1 MPEFMKN
8 TMGASEEK
16 EVNKDSE
23 KLQAGVDGAF
33 NNVNMKVHRTNHS
46 EGKSVADK
54 KLFKIGIVVIIT
66 AFIIICL
73 PFRAQPYNSTNGVDA
88 TEILNTGTS
97 KLINRGTILSDEQIY
112 KESKDYTIQ
121 AEESYGELTMSI
133 WDYNKEDGDFVT
145 VIVDGEPV
153 TESFLL
159 RNEPIDIKIPKDA
172 NIKVVGVKDGNKQGI
187 SYAVYFSQNQQT
199 YLNIV
204 AVGGENTYQVV
215 GN

>member
-16 EVNKDSE
+16 KVYKDSE
-23 KLQAGVDGAF
+23 KLQAGVDGAL
-33 NNVNMKVHRTNHS
+33 NNVNMKVHRANHS

-54 KLFKIGIVVIIT
+54 KLFKTGIVVIIT
-66 AFIIICL
+66 AFIIISL
-73 PFRAQPYNSTNGVDA
+73 PFRAQPYNSTNDVDA

-97 KLINRGTILSDEQIY
+97 NQINRGTILSDEQIY
-112 KESKDYTIQ
+112 KESKDYTIK

-133 WDYNKEDGDFVT
+133 WDYNKEDGDYVT

-204 AVGGENTYQVV
+204 AVGGENIYQVV
-215 GN
+215 G

>member
-16 EVNKDSE
+16 KVYKDSE

-73 PFRAQPYNSTNGVDA
+73 PFRAQPHNPTKGVDA

-97 KLINRGTILSDEQIY
+97 NQINRGTILSDEQMY
-112 KESKDYTIQ
+112 KESKDYTIK
-121 AEESYGELTMSI
+121 AEASYGELTMSI
-133 WDYNKEDGDFVT
+133 WDYNKEDGDYVT

-172 NIKVVGVKDGNKQGI
+172 NIEVVGVKDGNKQGI